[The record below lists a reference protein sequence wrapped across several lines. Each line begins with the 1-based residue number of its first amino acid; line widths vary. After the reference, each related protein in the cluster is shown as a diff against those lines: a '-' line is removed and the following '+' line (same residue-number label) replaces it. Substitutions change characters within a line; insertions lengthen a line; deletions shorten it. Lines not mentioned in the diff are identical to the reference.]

1 MESRMDKIF
10 QAYIDNEISLD
21 EICTKFNITSW
32 DFFKKLANF
41 CNLHFVDLDE
51 DNDFI
56 YEGIPFS
63 LLLKFKFLLIKN
75 NDGFMIIRSKPCS
88 LELLE
93 QVKTFM
99 ICEKIDTAI
108 ADELKIAKILNQ
120 IRIQEEI
127 KRLSIKLRLEWQ
139 ENHKRDDQSCISQIF
154 DFLLHEILSFH
165 ASDIHIEARNDD
177 ALIRFRIDG
186 ILREF
191 AIFEKDIYEAL
202 VFMSNF

>member
-32 DFFKKLANF
+32 DFFNKLANF

-108 ADELKIAKILNQ
+108 ADELKI
-120 IRIQEEI
+120 
-127 KRLSIKLRLEWQ
+127 
-139 ENHKRDDQSCISQIF
+139 
-154 DFLLHEILSFH
+154 
-165 ASDIHIEARNDD
+165 
-177 ALIRFRIDG
+177 
-186 ILREF
+186 
-191 AIFEKDIYEAL
+191 
-202 VFMSNF
+202 V